1 MNSSIIIYFTVLLSS
16 FILSVFIRK
25 FFLKYNIVDTIN
37 HRSSHD
43 VIATRT
49 GGSVLFIVLFLYI
62 SFLYFNS
69 YQPFDFSIIIPVSI
83 LFVTGLYDDIYGVD
97 YSLKFIFQIIS
108 AKLLI
113 DMGYIVDI
121 FSVFGYEF
129 IFSRSLAQII
139 TILFYIAIFNAYNF
153 IDGIDGNIL
162 FESIKSLVLILIL
175 FDLSS
180 AIFELAIIIII
191 ICLTIIPFNLNKRFK
206 VFMGDSG
213 SLTIPILI
221 IFCLNQGLEG
231 NYDQNVLKYLFIIF
245 IYPLIDLVRV
255 VFVRILN
262 RKSPFIADKNHIHHH
277 VNQFF
282 KNHFKSSLTILIFSG
297 LIQLALIYILI
308 IRQEVL

>member
-97 YSLKFIFQIIS
+97 YLLKFIFQIIA

-113 DMGYIVDI
+113 DMGYVIDI
-121 FSVFGYEF
+121 FSIYGYEF
-129 IFSRSLAQII
+129 LFSRSLAQII
-139 TILFYIAIFNAYNF
+139 TIIFYVALFNAYNF
-153 IDGIDGNIL
+153 IDGIDSNLIS
-162 FESIKSLVLILIL
+162 ESLKSIFLIL
-175 FDLSS
+175 FLFDHSNS
-180 AIFELAIIIII
+180 ITELAIIFSIALI
-191 ICLTIIPFNLNKRFK
+191 TILPFNLNKRFK

-213 SLTIPILI
+213 SLMIPVLI
-221 IFCLNQGLEG
+221 IFFLHQGIEV
-231 NYDQNVLKYLFIIF
+231 NYDQNIIKYIVIIF
-245 IYPLIDLVRV
+245 IYPLVDLSRV
-255 VFVRILN
+255 VLLRVIN
-262 RKSPFIADKNHIHHH
+262 NKSPFKADKNHIHHH
-277 VNQFF
+277 VNRYFDSHLTSSFF
-282 KNHFKSSLTILIFSG
+282 IFIFSG
-297 LIQLALIYILI
+297 LAQALLIYILI
-308 IRQEVL
+308 